1 MKRFEKNVVLVT
13 GGSSGIGF
21 ATAEAFLDEG
31 AKVAVTGRNAAR
43 LGRAV
48 RRLRAHGQVLGIR
61 GDVSKAAD
69 SRRFIVRTERTLGP
83 LTVLVNNAGVYLQK
97 STEDLTELEWDSV
110 LDINL
115 KGTFLCTK
123 YALPGM
129 IRRKRGN
136 IINVA
141 SDSGL
146 VATPLASAY
155 CASKAGM
162 VLFTRVLA
170 VDHAKDGIRANAI
183 CPGEVETPML
193 DRDAEASGLGY
204 EEYYR
209 RLVASVPQKRAAKPE
224 EIARAILF
232 LASDEV
238 PFMTGAAMSVDGGWT
253 SL

>member
-1 MKRFEKNVVLVT
+1 MNRFETHVVLIT

-21 ATAEAFLDEG
+21 ATARAFLEEG

-48 RRLRAHGQVLGIR
+48 RRLDSPGRILGLR

-69 SRRFIVRTERTLGP
+69 ARRFIVRTEKTFGP
-83 LTVLVNNAGVYLQK
+83 LDVLVNNAGIYVER
-97 STEDLTELEWDSV
+97 STEHLTEREWDSV

-115 KGTFLCTK
+115 KGAFLCTK

-146 VATPLASAY
+146 VATPLSSAY
-155 CASKAGM
+155 CASKGGM

-183 CPGEVETPML
+183 CPGNVETPML
-193 DRDAEASGLGY
+193 DRDAQASGLRKK
-204 EEYYR
+204 EYHR
-209 RLVASVPQKRAAKPE
+209 RLIASVPQKRAAKPE